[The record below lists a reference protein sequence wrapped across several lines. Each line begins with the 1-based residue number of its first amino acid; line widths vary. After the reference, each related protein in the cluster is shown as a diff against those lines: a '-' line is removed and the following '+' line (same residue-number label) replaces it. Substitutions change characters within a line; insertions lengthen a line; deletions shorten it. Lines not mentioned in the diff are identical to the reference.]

1 MKQITQIA
9 LSSLIL
15 ISAFITPGYAQSTG
29 EKTSRVQLGF
39 FPPISTNGISAGEY
53 TNTISFN
60 ALVGL
65 SRNERAFTFAG
76 LANIVRNDADGVQW
90 AGLFNCICN
99 EGSGASLAGIAN
111 ISKIHYSG
119 VQLSGILNRGNEV
132 VGSQITGVVNLAKKV
147 SGVQFAALV
156 NIADESDYPIGLL
169 NLIKNGEFT
178 LGVQYDEVGTTAISL
193 RTGSRFTYG
202 IIGLGYNYR
211 AQEKTLATIA
221 GLGVHLNCYPWL
233 RINNEV
239 TVQNIGFS
247 KNSTLKVGYALL
259 PSIRVG
265 QHWDIWG
272 GLSLNYLHSGN
283 VGDGRLLSSKPIW
296 EKQTASLRQQLYV
309 GYQVGIQYAF

>member
-1 MKQITQIA
+1 MKQIVQIA
-9 LSSLIL
+9 LSALVL
-15 ISAFITPGYAQSTG
+15 VSAFIRSGYAQSTG

-39 FPPISTNGISAGEY
+39 FPPISTNGGNAGAY
-53 TNTISFN
+53 TNTVSFST
-60 ALVGL
+60 LVGL
-65 SRNERAFTFAG
+65 SGNVRAFTFAG

-90 AGLFNCICN
+90 AGLFNNIGN
-99 EGSGASLAGIAN
+99 KGSGASLAGIAN
-111 ISKIHYSG
+111 ISKIHYRG
-119 VQLSGILNRGNEV
+119 VQLSGILNMGNEV

-169 NLIKNGEFT
+169 NLIKNGEYT

-239 TVQNIGFS
+239 TAQNIGFS
-247 KNSTLKVGYALL
+247 KNNTFKVGYALL